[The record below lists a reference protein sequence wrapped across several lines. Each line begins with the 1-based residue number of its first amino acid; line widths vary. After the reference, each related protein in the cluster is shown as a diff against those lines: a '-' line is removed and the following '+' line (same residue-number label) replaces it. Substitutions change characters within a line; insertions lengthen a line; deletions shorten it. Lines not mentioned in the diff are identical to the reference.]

1 MKRHRETKKDKKRQK
16 EARGDKERQGEIIK
30 TTKDIKRQKKH
41 EET

>member
-1 MKRHRETKKDKKRQK
+1 MKRHRETKKDKRRQK
-16 EARGDKERQGEIIK
+16 EARGDKERQGETIE